1 MPPDGFP
8 AVYVIVS
15 KLVYGWQKAVAY
27 FSGIHYNKCMTEIL
41 PFYPTLTLA
50 AVVLVIDQLERR
62 RPGFSVDR
70 RRELPLNLAAL
81 LIAAFAGEWVKT
93 LALAGFRLADLGALN
108 DTFLTRLPA
117 APKLALAV
125 LLTDFSLYWV
135 HRAMHKPKLLWFTH
149 IFHHSI
155 GEIWWLSGSRT
166 SVTHLFLFA
175 MPQMFIASY
184 LLRLD
189 AAELSAA
196 VSLGVVVNIWIHANI
211 WVDPGFFGKIFITPN
226 FHRIHHGAKGL
237 SSRNL
242 GFVLTFWD
250 RLFGTY
256 TGTETTGRDF
266 ELFPVPVRG
275 RLAGA
280 VLGI

>member
-1 MPPDGFP
+1 MTGF
-8 AVYVIVS
+8 
-15 KLVYGWQKAVAY
+15 
-27 FSGIHYNKCMTEIL
+27 L
-41 PFYPTLTLA
+41 PLYPSLTLA
-50 AVVLVIDQLERR
+50 AIVLVVDFLERR
-62 RPGFSVDR
+62 RPGFGVDR

-81 LIAAFAGEWVKT
+81 LVAIFAGEWVKE
-93 LALAGFRLADLGALN
+93 LALAGFGLLDLAALGE
-108 DTFLTRLPA
+108 TFLTRLPA

-125 LLTDFSLYWV
+125 LLTDLSLYWV
-135 HRAMHKPKLLWFTH
+135 HRAMHKPRLLWFTH
-149 IFHHSI
+149 VFHHTI

-175 MPQMFIASY
+175 VPQMFISHY
-184 LLRLD
+184 LLRLN

-196 VSLGVVVNIWIHANI
+196 VSLGVMVNIWIHANI
-211 WVDPGFFGKIFITPN
+211 WVDLGFLEKIFITPN

-242 GFVLTFWD
+242 GFVLTVWD

-256 TGTETTGRDF
+256 TGTETTGRNF

-275 RLAGA
+275 RLTSTI
-280 VLGI
+280 LGI